1 MTYVYVYVY
10 EYIITMAAY
19 EIAYFSYWISMYWPL
34 KIKIYKSSGH
44 TTFVMLLLTYS
55 ISWVTYMNKSCP
67 MASWD
72 SKVSIR
78 CTLLNLDGD
87 CISSSDYYFAYCFIN
102 TVNLDIVL
110 CSHKVVC
117 VCRMGGGSRAP
128 APLRSDGKVPLRSGL
143 RFLPRVGV
151 FDMTIFDQNFST
163 ICFFEEIS

>member
-1 MTYVYVYVY
+1 
-10 EYIITMAAY
+10 
-19 EIAYFSYWISMYWPL
+19 
-34 KIKIYKSSGH
+34 
-44 TTFVMLLLTYS
+44 
-55 ISWVTYMNKSCP
+55 MNKSCP

-117 VCRMGGGSRAP
+117 VCGGGGGVEWGGGLE
-128 APLRSDGKVPLRSGL
+128 PLPL
-143 RFLPRVGV
+143 
-151 FDMTIFDQNFST
+151 
-163 ICFFEEIS
+163 